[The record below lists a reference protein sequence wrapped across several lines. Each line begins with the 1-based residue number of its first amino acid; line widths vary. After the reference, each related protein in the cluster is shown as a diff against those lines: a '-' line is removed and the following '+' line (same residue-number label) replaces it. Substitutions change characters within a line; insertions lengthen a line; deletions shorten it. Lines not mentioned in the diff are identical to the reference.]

1 MTAPSIVIAT
11 PHRRYDRLETVL
23 RDVHGFRVVRIRE
36 RSALTVQALQDA
48 GPSHVFFPHWSWMI
62 PAAVHEAFECV
73 IFHMSDVPF
82 GRGGSPLQNLIVRG
96 FQDTRLS
103 AIRCSDVLDGGPVY
117 LKKPLSLLGSAEEI
131 FVRAA
136 HLMEG
141 MVAEI
146 VVGRIEPVAQ
156 VGAPTVFARRRPE
169 DGNVGELAAL
179 ERLHDHIRML
189 DADGYPPA
197 FLRSGAFRFEFTR
210 SRLSHDH
217 VTADV
222 RITLSD
228 EGDKP

>member
-1 MTAPSIVIAT
+1 MTGPAIVIAT
-11 PHRRYDRLETVL
+11 PHRRYDKLERIL

-36 RSALTVQALQDA
+36 RSALTAEALRDAQA
-48 GPSHVFFPHWSWMI
+48 SHVFFPHWSWII
-62 PAAVHEAFECV
+62 PDAIHGKFECV

-82 GRGGSPLQNLIVRG
+82 GRGGSPLQNLIARG
-96 FQDTRLS
+96 IHDTQLS

-117 LKKPLSLLGSAEEI
+117 MKRPLSLLGSAEEI

-146 VVGRIEPVAQ
+146 VVGRIAPVPQ
-156 VGAPTVFARRRPE
+156 VGEPTVFARRRPE
-169 DGNVGELAAL
+169 DGDIGALARL
-179 ERLHDHIRML
+179 EQVHDHIRML
-189 DADGYPPA
+189 DAEGYPPA
-197 FLRSGAFRFEFTR
+197 FLRSGALRLEFSR

-222 RITLSD
+222 RISLSD
-228 EGDKP
+228 EGKEP